1 MAVDRIV
8 APIIKDAIDFDIQL
22 KPYQKFALDNGVEV
36 YAFEGGSQEVLLVD
50 MVFDAGNTYEEKN
63 WVAAATNFLLKNG
76 TSTKTS
82 FEITDAFEFYGA
94 HLNRTCTNETAT
106 VTLHCLTKHFEEVIP
121 LMGEIISQATFPE
134 KEITILKQNQIQR
147 LLLNLKKGDFIA
159 NRLIDEYLF
168 GFEHPYGKY
177 SVEQDYK
184 NINREDLVAFYDKYY
199 KQGKCVIFIA
209 GKFPSNIEALLN
221 KHIGQLALNKKEIK
235 EQIHP
240 IVSATQKKYS
250 IVNDAASVQGSIRLA
265 RPFPNRHHPDI
276 PAAQVLNNIFGGF
289 FGSRL
294 MSNIREDKGYTY
306 GIHSYLQ
313 NYKHAGAWMVNTDA
327 GKDVCK
333 ATIEEVYKEMK
344 KLRETLVEPDELK
357 LVKNYMLGALLGDLD
372 GPFQIISRWKS
383 YLLNDLTAD
392 YFYNTI
398 KVVREVQPEQILA
411 LANTYLKEEDFYE
424 LVVY

>member
-76 TSTKTS
+76 TSAKSS

-121 LMGEIISQATFPE
+121 LMGEIVAAATFPE
-134 KEITILKQNQIQR
+134 KEISILKQNQIQR

-184 NINREDLVAFYDKYY
+184 NINREDLITFYDKYY

-209 GKFPSNIEALLN
+209 GKFPSNIEVLLN

-265 RPFPNRHHPDI
+265 RPFPNRHHPDF

-313 NYKHAGAWMVNTDA
+313 NYKHAGAWMVSTDA

-344 KLRETLVEPDELK
+344 KLRETLVEPEELK

-398 KVVREVQPEQILA
+398 QVVREVQPEHILA

>member
-36 YAFEGGSQEVLLVD
+36 YAYEGGSQEVLLVD

-76 TSTKTS
+76 TSTKSS

-134 KEITILKQNQIQR
+134 KEIAILKQNQIQR

-184 NINREDLVAFYDKYY
+184 NINREDLITFYDKYY

-209 GKFPSNIEALLN
+209 GKFPSNIEVLLN

-265 RPFPNRHHPDI
+265 RPFPNRHHPDF

-313 NYKHAGAWMVNTDA
+313 NYKHAGAWMVSTDA

-344 KLRETLVEPDELK
+344 KLRETLVEPEELK

-398 KVVREVQPEQILA
+398 QVVREVQPEHILA

>member
-76 TSTKTS
+76 TSAKSS

-134 KEITILKQNQIQR
+134 KEIAILKQNQIQR

-184 NINREDLVAFYDKYY
+184 NINREDLITFYDKYY

-209 GKFPSNIEALLN
+209 GKFPSNIEVLLN

-265 RPFPNRHHPDI
+265 RPFPNRHHPDF

-313 NYKHAGAWMVNTDA
+313 NYKHAGAWMVSTDA

-344 KLRETLVEPDELK
+344 KLRETLVEPEELK

-398 KVVREVQPEQILA
+398 QVVREVQPEHILA

>member
-1 MAVDRIV
+1 
-8 APIIKDAIDFDIQL
+8 
-22 KPYQKFALDNGVEV
+22 
-36 YAFEGGSQEVLLVD
+36 
-50 MVFDAGNTYEEKN
+50 
-63 WVAAATNFLLKNG
+63 
-76 TSTKTS
+76 
-82 FEITDAFEFYGA
+82 
-94 HLNRTCTNETAT
+94 
-106 VTLHCLTKHFEEVIP
+106 VIP
-121 LMGEIISQATFPE
+121 LMGEIIAEATFPE
-134 KEITILKQNQIQR
+134 KEIAILKQNQIQR

-168 GFEHPYGKY
+168 GFDHPYGKY
-177 SVEQDYK
+177 SVEQHYK
-184 NINREDLVAFYDKYY
+184 NINREDLVTFYEQYY

-209 GKFPSNIEALLN
+209 GKFPATMEPLLN
-221 KHIGQLALNKKEIK
+221 KYIGQLPLNKKEIK
-235 EQIHP
+235 EQVHP

-250 IVNDAASVQGSIRLA
+250 IVNDTASVQGSIRLA
-265 RPFPNRHHPDI
+265 RHFPNRHHPDF

-313 NYKHAGAWMVNTDA
+313 NYMHAGAWMVSTDA

-344 KLRETLVEPDELK
+344 ILRETLVKEEELK

-372 GPFQIISRWKS
+372 GPFQIISRWKT
-383 YLLNDLTAD
+383 YLLNDLTED

-398 KVVREVQPEQILA
+398 KVVRSVTSEELQVLA
-411 LANTYLKEEDFYE
+411 EKYLKEEDFFE

>member
-36 YAFEGGSQEVLLVD
+36 YAYEGGSQEVLLVD

-121 LMGEIISQATFPE
+121 LMGEIVAAATFPE
-134 KEITILKQNQIQR
+134 KEIAILKQNQIQR

-199 KQGKCVIFIA
+199 KHGKCVLFIA
-209 GKFPSNIEALLN
+209 GKFPSNIETLLN
-221 KHIGQLALNKKEIK
+221 KHIGQLSLNKKEIK

-240 IVSATQKKYS
+240 IVSAVQKKYS

-265 RPFPNRHHPDI
+265 RPFPNRHHPDF

-313 NYKHAGAWMVNTDA
+313 NYKHAGAWMVSTDA

-344 KLRETLVEPDELK
+344 KLRETLVEADELK

>member
-76 TSTKTS
+76 TSTKSS

-134 KEITILKQNQIQR
+134 KEIAILKQNQIQR

-209 GKFPSNIEALLN
+209 GKFPSSIEALLN

-265 RPFPNRHHPDI
+265 RPFPNRHHPDF

-313 NYKHAGAWMVNTDA
+313 NYKHAGAWMVSTDA

-398 KVVREVQPEQILA
+398 QVVREVQPEQILA

>member
-36 YAFEGGSQEVLLVD
+36 YAYEGGSQEVLLVD

-76 TSTKTS
+76 TSTKSS

-121 LMGEIISQATFPE
+121 LMGEIVAAATFPE
-134 KEITILKQNQIQR
+134 KEIAILKQNQIQR

-184 NINREDLVAFYDKYY
+184 NINRDDLVAFYDKYY

-209 GKFPSNIEALLN
+209 GKFPKNIEALLN
-221 KHIGQLALNKKEIK
+221 KHIGQLSLNKKAIK

-240 IVSATQKKYS
+240 IVSAVQKKYS

-265 RPFPNRHHPDI
+265 RPFPNRHHPDF

-313 NYKHAGAWMVNTDA
+313 NYKHAGAWMVSTDA

-344 KLRETLVEPDELK
+344 KLRETLVQIDELK

-398 KVVREVQPEQILA
+398 QVVREVQPEQILA

>member
-1 MAVDRIV
+1 
-8 APIIKDAIDFDIQL
+8 
-22 KPYQKFALDNGVEV
+22 
-36 YAFEGGSQEVLLVD
+36 
-50 MVFDAGNTYEEKN
+50 
-63 WVAAATNFLLKNG
+63 
-76 TSTKTS
+76 
-82 FEITDAFEFYGA
+82 
-94 HLNRTCTNETAT
+94 
-106 VTLHCLTKHFEEVIP
+106 
-121 LMGEIISQATFPE
+121 
-134 KEITILKQNQIQR
+134 
-147 LLLNLKKGDFIA
+147 LNLKKGDFIA

-168 GFEHPYGKY
+168 GIQHPYGKY

-184 NINREDLVAFYDKYY
+184 NITREDLVAFYKQYY
-199 KQGKCVIFIA
+199 QEGKCVIFIA
-209 GKFPSNIEALLN
+209 GKFPSNIQDLLN
-221 KHIGQLALNKKEIK
+221 KHIGQLPLNKKEIK
-235 EQIHP
+235 EQAHP
-240 IVSATQKKYS
+240 IISATEKKYS

-265 RPFPNRHHPDI
+265 RPFITRHHPDF
-276 PAAQVLNNIFGGF
+276 PATQVLNNLFGGF

-313 NYKHAGAWMVNTDA
+313 NYKHAGVWMVSTDA

-344 KLRETLVEPDELK
+344 KLREEMVGEEELK

-372 GPFQIISRWKS
+372 GPFQIISRWKT
-383 YLLNDLTAD
+383 YLLNDLTED

-398 KVVREVQPEQILA
+398 KVVRSVRPEDLQA

>member
-1 MAVDRIV
+1 MAVDRIA
-8 APIIKDAIDFDIQL
+8 APIIKDAIDFNIQL
-22 KPYQKFALDNGVEV
+22 KPYHKFTLDNGVEV
-36 YAFEGGSQEVLLVD
+36 YAYEGGAQEVVLVD
-50 MVFDAGNTYEEKN
+50 LVFYAGNSFEQKN

-94 HLNRTCTNETAT
+94 HLNRSCTNETAT
-106 VTLHCLTKHFEEVIP
+106 VTLHCLSKHYQEVIP
-121 LMGEIISQATFPE
+121 LMGEIIAEATFPE
-134 KEITILKQNQIQR
+134 KEIAILKQNQIQR

-168 GFEHPYGKY
+168 GFDHPYGKY

-184 NINREDLVAFYDKYY
+184 NINREDLVTFYEQYY

-209 GKFPSNIEALLN
+209 GKFPATMEPLLN
-221 KHIGQLALNKKEIK
+221 KYIGQLPLNKKEIK
-235 EQIHP
+235 EQVHP

-250 IVNDAASVQGSIRLA
+250 IVNDTASVQGSIRLA
-265 RPFPNRHHPDI
+265 RHFPNRHHPDF

-313 NYKHAGAWMVNTDA
+313 NYMHAGAWMVSTDA

-344 KLRETLVEPDELK
+344 ILRETLVKEEELK

-372 GPFQIISRWKS
+372 GPFQIISRWKT
-383 YLLNDLTAD
+383 YLLNDLTED

-398 KVVREVQPEQILA
+398 KVVRSVTSEELQVLA
-411 LANTYLKEEDFYE
+411 EKYLKEEDFFE

>member
-36 YAFEGGSQEVLLVD
+36 YAYEGGSQEVLLVD

-76 TSTKTS
+76 TSTKSS

-121 LMGEIISQATFPE
+121 LMGEIISEATFPE
-134 KEITILKQNQIQR
+134 KEIAILKQNQIQR

-209 GKFPSNIEALLN
+209 GKFPSSIEALLN

-265 RPFPNRHHPDI
+265 RPFPNRHHPDF

-313 NYKHAGAWMVNTDA
+313 NYKHAGAWMVSTDA

-398 KVVREVQPEQILA
+398 QVVREVQPEQILA

>member
-36 YAFEGGSQEVLLVD
+36 YAYEGGSQEVLLVD

-76 TSTKTS
+76 TSSKTS

-121 LMGEIISQATFPE
+121 LMGEIVAAATFPE
-134 KEITILKQNQIQR
+134 KEIAILKQNQIQR

-199 KQGKCVIFIA
+199 KHGKCVLFIA

-221 KHIGQLALNKKEIK
+221 KHIGQLSLNKKEIK

-240 IVSATQKKYS
+240 IVSAVQKKYS

-265 RPFPNRHHPDI
+265 RPFPNRHHPDF

-313 NYKHAGAWMVNTDA
+313 NYKHAGAWMVSTDA

-344 KLRETLVEPDELK
+344 KLRETLVEADELK

>member
-22 KPYQKFALDNGVEV
+22 KPYQKFTLDNGVEV
-36 YAFEGGSQEVLLVD
+36 YAYEGGSQEVLLVD
-50 MVFDAGNTYEEKN
+50 MVFDAGNTYEGKN

-76 TSTKTS
+76 TSTKSS

-106 VTLHCLTKHFEEVIP
+106 VTLHCLTKYFEEVIP
-121 LMGEIISQATFPE
+121 LMGEIISDATFPE
-134 KEITILKQNQIQR
+134 KEIAILKQNQIQK

-177 SVEQDYK
+177 SLEQDYK
-184 NINREDLVAFYDKYY
+184 NINREDLVAFYEQFY

-209 GKFPSNIEALLN
+209 GKFPSNIQALLN

-265 RPFPNRHHPDI
+265 RPFPTRHHPDF

-313 NYKHAGAWMVNTDA
+313 NYKHAGVWMVSTDA

-344 KLRETLVEPDELK
+344 KLRATLVEPEELK

-383 YLLNDLTAD
+383 YLLNDLNEE
-392 YFYNTI
+392 YFYRTI
-398 KVVREVQPEQILA
+398 QVVREVQPEQILA

>member
-36 YAFEGGSQEVLLVD
+36 YAYEGGSQEVLLVD

-76 TSTKTS
+76 TSSKTS

-121 LMGEIISQATFPE
+121 LMGEIVAAATFPE
-134 KEITILKQNQIQR
+134 KEIAILKQNQIQR

-199 KQGKCVIFIA
+199 KHGKCVLFIA

-221 KHIGQLALNKKEIK
+221 KHIGQLSLNKKEIK

-240 IVSATQKKYS
+240 IVSAVQKKYS

-265 RPFPNRHHPDI
+265 RPFPNRHHPDF

-313 NYKHAGAWMVNTDA
+313 NYKHAGAWMVSTDA

-344 KLRETLVEPDELK
+344 KLRETLVEADELK

-411 LANTYLKEEDFYE
+411 LAKTYLKEEDFYE

>member
-36 YAFEGGSQEVLLVD
+36 YAYEGGSQEVLLVD

-76 TSTKTS
+76 TSSKTS

-121 LMGEIISQATFPE
+121 LMGEIVAAATFPE
-134 KEITILKQNQIQR
+134 KEIAILKQNQIQR

-199 KQGKCVIFIA
+199 KHGKCVLFIA
-209 GKFPSNIEALLN
+209 GKFPSNIETLLN
-221 KHIGQLALNKKEIK
+221 KHIGQLSLNKKEIK

-240 IVSATQKKYS
+240 IVSAVQKKYS

-265 RPFPNRHHPDI
+265 RPFPNRHHPDF

-313 NYKHAGAWMVNTDA
+313 NYKHAGAWMVSTDA

-344 KLRETLVEPDELK
+344 KLRETLVEADELK

>member
-36 YAFEGGSQEVLLVD
+36 YAYEGGSQEVLLVD

-76 TSTKTS
+76 TSSKTS

-106 VTLHCLTKHFEEVIP
+106 ITLHCLTKHFEEVIP
-121 LMGEIISQATFPE
+121 LMGEIVAAATFPE
-134 KEITILKQNQIQR
+134 KEIAILKQNQIQR

-199 KQGKCVIFIA
+199 KHGKCVLFIA
-209 GKFPSNIEALLN
+209 GKFPSNIETLLN
-221 KHIGQLALNKKEIK
+221 KHIGQLSLNKKEIK

-240 IVSATQKKYS
+240 IVSAVQKKYS
-250 IVNDAASVQGSIRLA
+250 TVNDAASVQGSIRLA
-265 RPFPNRHHPDI
+265 RPFPNRHHPDF

-313 NYKHAGAWMVNTDA
+313 NYKHAGAWMVSTDA

-344 KLRETLVEPDELK
+344 KLRETLVEADELK

>member
-1 MAVDRIV
+1 MAVDRIA
-8 APIIKDAIDFDIQL
+8 APIIKDAIDFNIQL
-22 KPYQKFALDNGVEV
+22 KPYHKFTLDNGVEV
-36 YAFEGGSQEVLLVD
+36 YAYEGGAQEVVLVD
-50 MVFDAGNTYEEKN
+50 LVFYAGNSFEQKN

-94 HLNRTCTNETAT
+94 HLNRSCTNETAT
-106 VTLHCLTKHFEEVIP
+106 VTLHCLSKHYQEVIP
-121 LMGEIISQATFPE
+121 LMGEIIAEATFPE
-134 KEITILKQNQIQR
+134 KEIAILKQNQIQR

-168 GFEHPYGKY
+168 GFDHPYGKY

-184 NINREDLVAFYDKYY
+184 NINREDLVTFYEQYY

-209 GKFPSNIEALLN
+209 GKFPATMEPLLN
-221 KHIGQLALNKKEIK
+221 KYIGQLPLNKKEIK
-235 EQIHP
+235 EQVHP

-250 IVNDAASVQGSIRLA
+250 IVNDTASVQGSIRLA
-265 RPFPNRHHPDI
+265 RHFPNRHHPDF
-276 PAAQVLNNIFGGF
+276 PATQVLNNIFGGF

-313 NYKHAGAWMVNTDA
+313 NYMHAGAWMVSTDA

-344 KLRETLVEPDELK
+344 ILRETLVKEEELK

-372 GPFQIISRWKS
+372 GPFQIISRWKT
-383 YLLNDLTAD
+383 YLLNDLTED

-398 KVVREVQPEQILA
+398 KVVRSVTSEELQVLA
-411 LANTYLKEEDFYE
+411 EKYLKEEDFFE

>member
-36 YAFEGGSQEVLLVD
+36 YAYEGGSQEVLLVD

-76 TSTKTS
+76 TSTKSS

-134 KEITILKQNQIQR
+134 KEIAILKQNQIQR

-184 NINREDLVAFYDKYY
+184 NINREDLITFYDKYY

-209 GKFPSNIEALLN
+209 GKFPSNIEVLLN

-265 RPFPNRHHPDI
+265 RPFPNRHHPDF

-294 MSNIREDKGYTY
+294 MSNIREHTGYTY
-306 GIHSYLQ
+306 GLHSYLQ
-313 NYKHAGAWMVNTDA
+313 NYKHAGAWMVSTDA

-344 KLRETLVEPDELK
+344 KLRETLVEPEELK

-398 KVVREVQPEQILA
+398 QVVREVQPEHILA

>member
-1 MAVDRIV
+1 MAVDSIA
-8 APIIKDAIDFDIQL
+8 APIIQDAIDFNIQL
-22 KPYQKFALDNGVEV
+22 KPYHKFTLDNGVEV
-36 YAFEGGSQEVLLVD
+36 YAYEGGAQEVVLVD
-50 MVFDAGNTYEEKN
+50 LVFYAGNSFEQKN

-94 HLNRTCTNETAT
+94 HLNRSCTNETAT
-106 VTLHCLTKHFEEVIP
+106 VTLHCLSKHYQEVIP
-121 LMGEIISQATFPE
+121 LMGEIIAEATFPE
-134 KEITILKQNQIQR
+134 KEIAILKQNQIQR

-168 GFEHPYGKY
+168 GFDHPYGKY

-184 NINREDLVAFYDKYY
+184 NINREDLVTFYEQYY

-209 GKFPSNIEALLN
+209 GKFPATMEPLLN
-221 KHIGQLALNKKEIK
+221 KYIGQLPLNKKEIK
-235 EQIHP
+235 EQVHP

-250 IVNDAASVQGSIRLA
+250 IVNDTASVQGSIRLA
-265 RPFPNRHHPDI
+265 RHFPNRHHPDF

-313 NYKHAGAWMVNTDA
+313 NYMHAGAWMVSTDA

-344 KLRETLVEPDELK
+344 ILRETLVKEEELK

-372 GPFQIISRWKS
+372 GPFQIISRWKT
-383 YLLNDLTAD
+383 YLLNDLTED

-398 KVVREVQPEQILA
+398 KVVRSVTSEELQVLA
-411 LANTYLKEEDFYE
+411 EKYLKEEDFFE

>member
-36 YAFEGGSQEVLLVD
+36 YAYEGGSQEVLLVD

-76 TSTKTS
+76 TSTKSS

-134 KEITILKQNQIQR
+134 KEIAILKQNQIQR

-265 RPFPNRHHPDI
+265 RPFPNRHHPDF

-313 NYKHAGAWMVNTDA
+313 NYKHAGAWMVSTDA

>member
-36 YAFEGGSQEVLLVD
+36 YAYEGGSQEVLLVD

-76 TSTKTS
+76 TSTKSS

-134 KEITILKQNQIQR
+134 KEIAILKQNQIQR

-209 GKFPSNIEALLN
+209 GKFPSTMEALLN

-265 RPFPNRHHPDI
+265 RPFPNRHHPDF

-313 NYKHAGAWMVNTDA
+313 NYKHAGAWMVSTDA

>member
-36 YAFEGGSQEVLLVD
+36 YAYEGGSQEVLLVD

-76 TSTKTS
+76 TSAKSS

-134 KEITILKQNQIQR
+134 KEIAILKQNQIQR

-184 NINREDLVAFYDKYY
+184 NINREDLITFYDKYY

-209 GKFPSNIEALLN
+209 GKFPSNIEVLLN

-265 RPFPNRHHPDI
+265 RPFPNRHHPDF

-313 NYKHAGAWMVNTDA
+313 NYKHAGAWMVSTDA

-344 KLRETLVEPDELK
+344 KLRETLVEPEELK

-398 KVVREVQPEQILA
+398 QVVREVQPEHILA

>member
-22 KPYQKFALDNGVEV
+22 KPYQKFTLDNGVEV
-36 YAFEGGSQEVLLVD
+36 YAYEGGAQEVLLVD
-50 MVFDAGNTYEEKN
+50 MVFDAGNTYEQKN

-76 TSTKTS
+76 TSTKSS

-121 LMGEIISQATFPE
+121 LMGEIISEATFPE
-134 KEITILKQNQIQR
+134 KEIAILKQNQIQR

-168 GFEHPYGKY
+168 GFQHPYGKY
-177 SVEQDYK
+177 SVEEDYK
-184 NINREDLVAFYDKYY
+184 NINREDLVQFYDQYY

-209 GKFPSNIEALLN
+209 GKLPTNIQSLLN
-221 KHIGQLALNKKEIK
+221 KYVGQLPLNKKEIK
-235 EQIHP
+235 EQVHP
-240 IVSATQKKYS
+240 IVSASQKKYS

-265 RPFPNRHHPDI
+265 RPFPTRHHPDF

-313 NYKHAGAWMVNTDA
+313 NYKHAGVWMVSTDA

-344 KLRETLVEPDELK
+344 RLRETLVEPDELK

-383 YLLNDLTAD
+383 YLLNDLNEA
-392 YFYNTI
+392 YFYRTI
-398 KVVREVQPEQILA
+398 KVVREVKPEEILA

>member
-76 TSTKTS
+76 TSKKTS

-121 LMGEIISQATFPE
+121 LMGEIISEATFPE
-134 KEITILKQNQIQR
+134 KEIAILKQNQIQR

-250 IVNDAASVQGSIRLA
+250 IVNDVASVQGSIRLA
-265 RPFPNRHHPDI
+265 RPFPNRHHPDF

-313 NYKHAGAWMVNTDA
+313 NYKHAGAWMVSTDA

-398 KVVREVQPEQILA
+398 QVVREVQPEQILA

>member
-265 RPFPNRHHPDI
+265 RPFPNRHHPDF

>member
-1 MAVDRIV
+1 MAVDRIA
-8 APIIKDAIDFDIQL
+8 APIIKDAIDFNIQL
-22 KPYQKFALDNGVEV
+22 KPYHKFTLDNGVEV
-36 YAFEGGSQEVLLVD
+36 YAYEGGAQEVVLVD
-50 MVFDAGNTYEEKN
+50 LVFYAGNSFEQKN

-94 HLNRTCTNETAT
+94 HLNRSCTNETAT
-106 VTLHCLTKHFEEVIP
+106 VTLHCLSKHYQEVIP
-121 LMGEIISQATFPE
+121 LMGEIIAEATFPE
-134 KEITILKQNQIQR
+134 KEIAILKQNQIQR

-168 GFEHPYGKY
+168 GFDHPYGKY
-177 SVEQDYK
+177 SVEQHYK
-184 NINREDLVAFYDKYY
+184 NINREDLVTFYEQYY

-209 GKFPSNIEALLN
+209 GKFPATMEPLLN
-221 KHIGQLALNKKEIK
+221 KYIGQLPLNKKEIK
-235 EQIHP
+235 EQVHP

-250 IVNDAASVQGSIRLA
+250 IVNDTASVQGSIRLA
-265 RPFPNRHHPDI
+265 RHFPNRHHPDF

-313 NYKHAGAWMVNTDA
+313 NYMHAGAWMVSTDA

-344 KLRETLVEPDELK
+344 ILRETLVKEEELK

-372 GPFQIISRWKS
+372 GPFQIISRWKT
-383 YLLNDLTAD
+383 YLLNDLTED

-398 KVVREVQPEQILA
+398 KVVRSVTSEELQVLA
-411 LANTYLKEEDFYE
+411 EKYLKEEDFFE